1 MGKRFPENEKEY
13 KTARSE
19 KGSLRDIVPQ
29 TPFFA
34 SRLYKVYSAFSFFA
48 FSSASST
55 CSASQLVRP

>member
-1 MGKRFPENEKEY
+1 MGDDGGFPP
-13 KTARSE
+13 SPC
-19 KGSLRDIVPQ
+19 LRDFIPQ

-34 SRLYKVYSAFSFFA
+34 SRLNKVYSAFSFFA